1 MADNYTD
8 RFLKMELDFNLFD
21 LRDDQGLPVWDIL
34 RYDVNLAYN
43 PFTDK
48 NPHPVKLTAGKLL
61 RGAFMAIGDAIKL
74 RFRNGRVMIFSNSRY
89 RAADGKLY
97 DKASQDVT
105 DSFEHPLIVEN
116 KHPLDRYQNPV
127 VQDGLTLYKKFHH
140 ASKRLPESC
149 SAEILKAIE
158 DSFGS
163 GKMTREA
170 LDSLYGNFFLE
181 YSYYKKLFLRK
192 KPEIVIMTRN
202 GVRKSLIEAAKESG
216 AKVVELQHGRFDRT
230 HLMYSYPEGI
240 TVASG
245 LVAPDLFCSFGNYW
259 GMSNMN
265 FPFRNEEVG
274 NSFYAPKK
282 LDVKHD
288 GSLLFISSFIY
299 GEELSRLAIAFS
311 EKHPEVNVTFRL
323 HPNEYYK
330 SDDYVAG
337 FKGCPNIRVTKD
349 EEPID
354 VAMERCEVV
363 VLIHS
368 TVIYEAL
375 SRNKKVASYKRM
387 NYNDLSDCFS
397 NPNVYLVD
405 NEDELY
411 DVLSKE
417 TKFCSQSYFEPFD
430 AQKFKSLIS
439 NLTK

>member
-1 MADNYTD
+1 M
-8 RFLKMELDFNLFD
+8 KMEADHHLFD
-21 LRDDQGLPVWDIL
+21 LRDEEGLPVWDIL
-34 RYDVNLAYN
+34 RYDVNLVYN

-48 NPHPVKLTAGKLL
+48 NPHPVRMTFGKLF
-61 RGAFMAIGDAIKL
+61 RGVAMAAGDFFRL
-74 RFRNGRVMIFSNSRY
+74 SFRNGRVMIFSNSRY

-158 DSFGS
+158 DSFEP
-163 GKMTREA
+163 GKMTSGA
-170 LDSLYGNFFLE
+170 LDSLYGSFFLE
-181 YSYYKKLFLRK
+181 YSYYKKLFLSK

-240 TVASG
+240 TIASG

-259 GMSNMN
+259 GTSNMN

-274 NSFYAPKK
+274 NSYYAPKK

-311 EKHPEVNVTFRL
+311 ERHPEVNVTFRL

-330 SDDYVAG
+330 SDEYAAVFRGFANISVA
-337 FKGCPNIRVTKD
+337 KD

-387 NYNDLSDCFS
+387 NYDDLSDCFS
-397 NPNVYLVD
+397 NPNVYLVG
-405 NEDELY
+405 NGDELY
-411 DVLSKE
+411 DVISKE
-417 TKFCSQSYFEPFD
+417 TKSCSQSYFEPFN

>member
-1 MADNYTD
+1 MSDNYVD
-8 RFLKMELDFNLFD
+8 KFLKMETDYHLFD
-21 LRDDQGLPVWDIL
+21 LRDEDGLPVWDIL
-34 RYDVNLAYN
+34 RYDVNLVYN
-43 PFTDK
+43 PFTDR
-48 NPHPVKLTAGKLL
+48 NPRRIKVTVGKLF
-61 RGAFMAIGDAIKL
+61 RGMLMIFEDAIKL
-74 RFRNGRVMIFSNSRY
+74 QFHDGDSIVFPNSRY
-89 RAADGKLY
+89 RDDNGLLF
-97 DKASQDVT
+97 DKASQDAI
-105 DSFEHPLIVEN
+105 DSLDSSLIIEN
-116 KHPLDRYQNPV
+116 KHPLEKYRNEVLQDR
-127 VQDGLTLYKKFHH
+127 LILYKKFHH
-140 ASKRLPESC
+140 ISKTLSDSC
-149 SAEILKAIE
+149 LSTIL
-158 DSFGS
+158 
-163 GKMTREA
+163 EA
-170 LDSLYGNFFLE
+170 LDKSFGPDRITKEELNMIYGDFCLE
-181 YSYYKKLFLRK
+181 LSFYKRLFGRK
-192 KPEIVIMTRN
+192 KPALVIMIRN

-245 LVAPDLFCSFGNYW
+245 LVVPDLFCSFGNYW
-259 GMSNMN
+259 GASNMN

-274 NSFYAPKK
+274 NSYYAPKK

-330 SDDYVAG
+330 SDEYVAG

-405 NEDELY
+405 NGDELY
-411 DVLSKE
+411 DVISKE
-417 TKFCSQSYFEPFD
+417 TKSCSQSYFEPFD

-439 NLTK
+439 SLTK